1 MSRKDK
7 TAGGGGGGGGN
18 MDPRKQATLMNYHQA
33 IEDTVDLDKVMPD
46 MDEIFTPHEKRDINH
61 TKGKDR
67 MRRFVD
73 TIASKDDAA
82 FDALVK
88 ALRRDHRRLATRL
101 VQGVKDEDMRLK
113 QAGDGVK
120 QKIALALLTTR
131 ISERQ
136 KETIISNV
144 SDVVDSELH
153 SKALRV
159 SIPDHRASAE
169 LDQINTK
176 LKRII
181 NTEVDPL
188 LYGPGYRSDLSQ
200 QEADEVVSKL
210 QSMLVEL
217 NVIQDCYSALG
228 VHAYSGSG
236 KALPNILCQRIDET
250 KTSIGILQKEKKDL
264 SKEKADL
271 AKEKSLQGKDVGTL
285 ESRNRSLEL
294 HNRNLEGE
302 CGKLDQAVKKLTT
315 VKDSLEIEKRKL
327 QDENSKLIT
336 ANQSFQTETWNLGL
350 NFKRADELN
359 QKLTRENQKLSS
371 KNSLIKRESYG
382 PSSSS
387 SLKADNKMLVE
398 EKMRLRAEMGKL
410 EGERRQLL
418 IRNQKLDSEND
429 NLRDQKR
436 KLMIDKRK
444 YWGENQQLK
453 TEAKRLAIGNVQ
465 PVLLPPIAEVR
476 GSKGSLMGSSQPS
489 GHNGPDRHSR
499 RTSNNSPTR
508 GTSTNPGVGIPG
520 RKSVNSNTFTSP
532 QTGSR
537 KTTTF
542 NSSPGKSQQNHPK
555 YRASVYDYR
564 PQNKSVQFNTSPTP
578 RYGNKA

>member
-1 MSRKDK
+1 
-7 TAGGGGGGGGN
+7 

-33 IEDTVDLDKVMPD
+33 IEDTVDLDKVMPEMED
-46 MDEIFTPHEKRDINH
+46 IFTQHEKRDINH

-73 TIASKDDAA
+73 IVASKDDAA

-88 ALRRDHRRLATRL
+88 AVRRDNRKLATRL

-144 SDVVDSELH
+144 SEVVDSELH

-176 LKRII
+176 LKKII
-181 NTEVDPL
+181 NLEVDPL
-188 LYGPGYRSDLSQ
+188 LYGPGYRTDLSQ

-228 VHAYSGSG
+228 VHAFSGSG
-236 KALPNILCQRIDET
+236 KALPNILCQRIEET

-271 AKEKSLQGKDVGTL
+271 VKEKSLQGKDVGTL

-302 CGKLDQAVKKLTT
+302 CAKLDQAVKKLTS

-327 QDENSKLIT
+327 QDENSKLVST
-336 ANQSFQTETWNLGL
+336 NQGLQTEAWNLGL

-371 KNSLIKRESYG
+371 KNNLIKREYYG
-382 PSSSS
+382 PSSTS
-387 SLKADNKMLVE
+387 SLKADNKTLLDD
-398 EKMRLRAEMGKL
+398 KLRLKAEIGKL
-410 EGERRQLL
+410 EGEKRQLL
-418 IRNQKLDSEND
+418 IRTQKLDSEND

-453 TEAKRLAIGNVQ
+453 TEAKRLAIGTVQ
-465 PVLLPPIAEVR
+465 PVLLPPIAEVQ
-476 GSKGSLMGSSQPS
+476 GSKGSLMGSNQQSGKGYSGQV
-489 GHNGPDRHSR
+489 GHNGPERQTR
-499 RTSNNSPTR
+499 RTNNHSPPH
-508 GTSTNPGVGIPG
+508 SKSSPGVGIPA

-537 KTTTF
+537 KTTTY
-542 NSSPGKSQQNHPK
+542 NSSTGKSQLNHPK

-564 PQNKSVQFNTSPTP
+564 PQNKSVQFNTSPPP